1 MKNVKFLLEL
11 QMNESIE
18 TLETSLSHIQN
29 YTSHTNEIL
38 KHGEVDLGFEGVP
51 FVVNSKKLN
60 EMIQTEVEFIEDFSS
75 ALLEE
80 VLVEEQSNIQK
91 IIEEAKKL
99 AKEYQQA
106 VL

>member
-1 MKNVKFLLEL
+1 
-11 QMNESIE
+11 
-18 TLETSLSHIQN
+18 
-29 YTSHTNEIL
+29 
-38 KHGEVDLGFEGVP
+38 
-51 FVVNSKKLN
+51 
-60 EMIQTEVEFIEDFSS
+60 MIQTEVEFIEDFSS

-99 AKEYQQA
+99 AKEYEQA